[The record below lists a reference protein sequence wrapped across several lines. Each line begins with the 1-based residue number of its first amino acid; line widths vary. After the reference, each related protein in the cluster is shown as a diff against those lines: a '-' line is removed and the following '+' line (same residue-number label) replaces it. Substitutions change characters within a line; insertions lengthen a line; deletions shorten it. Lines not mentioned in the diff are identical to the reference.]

1 MNRSIEKACGHAW
14 ERSALDS
21 ERPNSSDQPTSR
33 DHLRSRLGDGAMR
46 AEQYLAPETLGQ
58 LAPFELRARMI
69 VEGVMSGMHRSP
81 YQSLAVEFAEHRQ
94 YAPSDSIRQI
104 DWKVFARTDKMYVKR
119 YVQETN
125 LDVVVL
131 VDRSSS
137 MRFGT
142 LTVKKGWGGTDAS
155 RVRGLWTK
163 FDHATA
169 ISAALAYLCLHQGDR
184 VGLALFDEE
193 IRLQVKRSSQR
204 DQWRAIVGVLS
215 GEPVKGRAQIGRA
228 IDQMTVRVTNRALF
242 VIVSDFLM
250 PLDELRSGLARL
262 SHRGHD
268 AMLVQTLDRQEL
280 RFDIETPALFEGL
293 EGDAAIEADPRAVRA
308 VYLELLR
315 AHVDGVDRIA
325 RCFSAD
331 AVVCDTH
338 ESVGPVLAALL
349 DRRMAFAGRRGG

>member
-1 MNRSIEKACGHAW
+1 MAAIAAGSHQR
-14 ERSALDS
+14 LDS
-21 ERPNSSDQPTSR
+21 NRDMNDGRSRERPNER
-33 DHLRSRLGDGAMR
+33 ALR

-58 LAPFELRARMI
+58 LASFELRARMI

-94 YAPSDSIRQI
+94 YAPGDSIRQI

-125 LDVVVL
+125 LDVMVL

-142 LTVKKGWGGTDAS
+142 LPVKKGWGGTDAS
-155 RVRGLWTK
+155 RARGLWTK

-169 ISAALAYLCLHQGDR
+169 TAAALAYLCLHQGDR

-193 IRLQVKRSSQR
+193 LRSQVKRSSQR
-204 DQWRAIVGVLS
+204 DQWRAIVGALS
-215 GEPVKGRAQIGRA
+215 GEPVKGRAQIGRSV
-228 IDQMTVRVTNRALF
+228 DQMVARVQNRALF

-250 PLDELRSGLARL
+250 PLDELRGAMARL

-280 RFDIETPALFEGL
+280 RFEIDTPALFEGL
-293 EGDAAIEADPRAVRA
+293 EGEAGVEADPRAVRSA
-308 VYLELLR
+308 YLELLR

-325 RCFSAD
+325 RGFGAD
-331 AVVCDTH
+331 ALVCDTH
-338 ESVGPVLAALL
+338 EAVGPVLAALL
-349 DRRMAFAGRRGG
+349 DRRMSFAGRRGG

>member
-1 MNRSIEKACGHAW
+1 
-14 ERSALDS
+14 
-21 ERPNSSDQPTSR
+21 
-33 DHLRSRLGDGAMR
+33 MR

-94 YAPSDSIRQI
+94 YAPGDSIRQI

-125 LDVVVL
+125 LDVMVL

-142 LTVKKGWGGTDAS
+142 LPVKGGWGGTDAS

-169 ISAALAYLCLHQGDR
+169 TAAALAYICLHQGDR

-193 IRLQVKRSSQR
+193 IRTQVRRSSQR
-204 DQWRAIVGVLS
+204 DQWRAIVGALS
-215 GEPVKGRAQIGRA
+215 GEPVTGRAQSGRSV
-228 IDQMTVRVTNRALF
+228 DQMVTRVTNRALF
-242 VIVSDFLM
+242 VIISDFLV
-250 PLDELRSGLARL
+250 PLDELRGALARL

-268 AMLVQTLDRQEL
+268 AMLVQVLDRREL

-293 EGDAAIEADPRAVRA
+293 EGEAGVEADPRAVRA
-308 VYLELLR
+308 EYLELLR
-315 AHVDGVDRIA
+315 EHVEGVDRIA
-325 RCFSAD
+325 RAFAAD
-331 AVVCDTH
+331 AVVCDSH

>member
-1 MNRSIEKACGHAW
+1 MEPGRAAST
-14 ERSALDS
+14 ERGREGAAS
-21 ERPNSSDQPTSR
+21 RP
-33 DHLRSRLGDGAMR
+33 MR

-94 YAPSDSIRQI
+94 YAPGDSIRQI
-104 DWKVFARTDKMYVKR
+104 DWKVFARTDKTYVKR

-131 VDRSSS
+131 LDRSSS

-142 LTVKKGWGGTDAS
+142 LAVKKGWGGTDAS
-155 RVRGLWTK
+155 RARGVWTK

-169 ISAALAYLCLHQGDR
+169 AAAAIAYVCLHQGDR

-193 IRLQVKRSSQR
+193 VRSQVRRSSQR
-204 DQWRAIVGVLS
+204 DQWRSIVGVLS
-215 GEPVKGRAQIGRA
+215 GEPVEGRARIGRSV
-228 IDQMTVRVTNRALF
+228 DQMVARTQNRALF
-242 VIVSDFLM
+242 VILSDFLM
-250 PLDELRSGLARL
+250 PLDELRGAIARL
-262 SHRGHD
+262 VHRGHD

-280 RFDIETPALFEGL
+280 RFDIDTPALFEDL
-293 EGDAAIEADPRAVRA
+293 EGAGGIEADPRAVRA
-308 VYLELLR
+308 TYLELVR
-315 AHVDGVDRIA
+315 EHVEGVQRIA
-325 RCFSAD
+325 RGFGAD

-338 ESVGPVLAALL
+338 EAIGPVLAALL
-349 DRRMAFAGRRGG
+349 DRRMSFAGRRGG